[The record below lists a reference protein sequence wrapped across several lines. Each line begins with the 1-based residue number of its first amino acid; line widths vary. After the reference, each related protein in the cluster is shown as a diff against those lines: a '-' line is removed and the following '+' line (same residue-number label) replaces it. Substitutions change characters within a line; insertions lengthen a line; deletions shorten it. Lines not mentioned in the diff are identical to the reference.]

1 MTRWSGKKDFRLK
14 SFKLKSKAARAA
26 KAAKGTVAAKAT
38 VAATAAKN
46 DLIQFFPAQPA
57 ATSRK
62 KAKAKTVGGSQN
74 VRFSL

>member
-26 KAAKGTVAAKAT
+26 KAAKAT